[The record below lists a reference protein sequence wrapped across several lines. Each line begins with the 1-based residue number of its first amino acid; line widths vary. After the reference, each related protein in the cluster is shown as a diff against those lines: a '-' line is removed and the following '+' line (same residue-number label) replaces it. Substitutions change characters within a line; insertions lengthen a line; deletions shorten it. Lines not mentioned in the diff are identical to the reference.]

1 MDALLERVE
10 FEKIKGE
17 ELRAILLKASYE
29 CEQIGLNSEAMA
41 FRIKSAL
48 IVGGRNYVAQTR
60 ISYHTLDEYTN
71 HNDYLLCDEL
81 QERLRTWKEDDDN
94 EHTERTN
101 RYSVS
106 ETNGRR

>member
-41 FRIKSAL
+41 FRIRSAL
-48 IVGGRNYVAQTR
+48 IVGGRNYVTQTR

-71 HNDYLLCDEL
+71 HNDYLLCNEL
-81 QERLRTWKEDDDN
+81 QERLHTWKKEN
-94 EHTERTN
+94 EKN
-101 RYSVS
+101 
-106 ETNGRR
+106 ETL

>member
-29 CEQIGLNSEAMA
+29 CEQIGLNSEAIG
-41 FRIKSAL
+41 FRIKAAL

-60 ISYHTLDEYTN
+60 ISYHTLDEYMN
-71 HNDYLLCDEL
+71 HNEYLLCNEL
-81 QERLRTWKEDDDN
+81 QERLCTWKKEN
-94 EHTERTN
+94 EKN
-101 RYSVS
+101 
-106 ETNGRR
+106 ETL